1 MARKIEPRKIS
12 SCSTLCL
19 LVVFTQ
25 QLEIIVTSLHK
36 HQGIRLFFNG
46 TTHVEHALPTITLFI
61 MLLAHPVQRSRQCNF
76 KSCLTLSTLKTI
88 PCSAA
93 LT

>member
-46 TTHVEHALPTITLFI
+46 TTHVEHALPTITLFLCFWHTLFKDQDSAI
-61 MLLAHPVQRSRQCNF
+61 LNPV
-76 KSCLTLSTLKTI
+76 
-88 PCSAA
+88 
-93 LT
+93 